1 MTKKISK
8 SNDDWAT
15 IEARL
20 AKVRMSGHA
29 RLRAQAQLARAE
41 AVADAL
47 AALSSAV
54 KRAVK
59 HLFDRPYHQPNTSI
73 R

>member
-1 MTKKISK
+1 MTKKLSK
-8 SNDDWAT
+8 SNGEWAT
-15 IEARL
+15 VEARL
-20 AKVRMSGHA
+20 AEVRMNGFA
-29 RLRAQAQLARAE
+29 RARAEAQLARAE

-47 AALSSAV
+47 AALSSSV

-59 HLFDRPYHQPNTSI
+59 QLFDRPYQHPNTSI

>member
-1 MTKKISK
+1 MTKKVSK
-8 SNDDWAT
+8 SNSDWKL
-15 IEARL
+15 IEDRL
-20 AKVRMSGHA
+20 AEVRMSGFA
-29 RLRAQAQLARAE
+29 RMRAEAQLARAE

-47 AALSSAV
+47 AALSSSV

-59 HLFDRPYHQPNTSI
+59 QLFDRPYHRPNPSI